1 MIDENKDFED
11 IRSQLV
17 REGYKFSYQRHQIV
31 KAIYGNGVHIN
42 VDEIYNK
49 VKNKDVSRTTLYRN
63 LRLLEE
69 VGVLKKIN
77 ISNINYYELEKAGNN
92 KLHVHAKCVKCNK
105 IIDISE
111 DAISESLHG
120 LVEKLNENQS
130 ITVSST
136 SVVLSGICKECE
148 LNSKL
153 ECI

>member
-1 MIDENKDFED
+1 MSNKNKDIEY
-11 IRSQLV
+11 IRNQLT

-31 KAIYGNGVHIN
+31 KAIYGNAVHIN

-49 VKNKDVSRTTLYRN
+49 VKDKDVSRTTLYRN

-77 ISNINYYELEKAGNN
+77 ISNINYYELEKAGSQ
-92 KLHVHAKCVKCNK
+92 KFHVHAKCVKCNK

-111 DAISESLHG
+111 GEISESLNG
-120 LVEKLNENQS
+120 LMEKLNKNQK

-148 LNSKL
+148 LKL
-153 ECI
+153 